1 MKSDSEMASPIEL
14 HIGDHVQRH
23 GALSEVMLLLNPN
36 AIFPAA
42 SG

>member
-23 GALSEVMLLLNPN
+23 GALSEVMHIVESN